1 MYLRRGVKYV
11 HTSDNYTN
19 CYIENY
25 EFVKN
30 YTIVVNFHI
39 ELNKKF
45 YFANE

>member
-19 CYIENY
+19 CYTENY